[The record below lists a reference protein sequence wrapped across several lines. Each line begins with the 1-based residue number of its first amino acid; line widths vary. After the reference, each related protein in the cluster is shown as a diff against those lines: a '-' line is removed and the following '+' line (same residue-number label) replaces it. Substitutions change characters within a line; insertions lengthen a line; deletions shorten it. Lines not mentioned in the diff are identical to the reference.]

1 MMTRRS
7 FASNAANQRFPSN
20 GTHLSLRA
28 FVSALSSAGV
38 GVGTFRTIS
47 KMLSCFFAALAG
59 RRLKKNT
66 RQRSPKGR
74 FSGCAVPDR
83 GTWHGPAAAAADM
96 KAST

>member
-59 RRLKKNT
+59 GRLKKTLANGPPKDASAVALSQT
-66 RQRSPKGR
+66 EGPGMAQRPPQR
-74 FSGCAVPDR
+74 
-83 GTWHGPAAAAADM
+83 T
-96 KAST
+96 